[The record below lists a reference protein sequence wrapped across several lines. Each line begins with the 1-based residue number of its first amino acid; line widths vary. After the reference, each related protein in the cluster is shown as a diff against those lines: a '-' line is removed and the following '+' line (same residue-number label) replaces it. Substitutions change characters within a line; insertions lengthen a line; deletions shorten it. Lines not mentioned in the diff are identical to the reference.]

1 MALQASGNDSK
12 TFSRNC
18 VCDIRTNHS
27 TKFPYSVFALSQ
39 QVQMTSK
46 KNLSSLIPIYDYV
59 YLSIFIVAVGIFF
72 AFCRGGRAL
81 MASDLCSKLDLKEEI
96 FIKLLELGSRMI
108 WNIYKI
114 IRLLLLYINKK
125 KQFSVFI
132 LFHKQTIKWQ

>member
-12 TFSRNC
+12 TFPRNC
-18 VCDIRTNHS
+18 VCDIRTDHS

-46 KNLSSLIPIYDYV
+46 KNLSSLILIYV
-59 YLSIFIVAVGIFF
+59 YLSIFIVGIFF

-96 FIKLLELGSRMI
+96 FVKLLELGSRMI
-108 WNIYKI
+108 WKIYKI

-125 KQFSVFI
+125 EQFSVFI
-132 LFHKQTIKWQ
+132 LTSQADN